1 MVIGL
6 WALVLLPT
14 WLRSHEQIDEGKQVD
29 KFQLAMSKLS
39 KSGVEV
45 LESSPHK
52 QVQVKHAIRAGVDPS
67 LRMGAAAR
75 RRRVLAV
82 LAALQFLGLLMVLV
96 GSDLMAAA
104 VPAMLIVTFLTL
116 ARSQVRVERARRAI
130 VEETAANAPL
140 SAPML
145 SRPRSGARHVRRTT
159 AHPVVARVEQAP
171 AAPIFDAPAAWQPV
185 RTPAPSYVL
194 APAATAVPR
203 AIDAAG
209 GWTGSAM
216 VNAAAAARAATAD
229 AARAMAT
236 QGEDVE
242 TFPSPRPLQASDQ
255 TAELPVIRITA

>member
-14 WLRSHEQIDEGKQVD
+14 WLRSHEQVDEGKQVD

-39 KSGVEV
+39 MSGVEL

-52 QVQVKHAIRAGVDPS
+52 QVQVKHAIRAGVEPS
-67 LRMGAAAR
+67 TRLSAAAR
-75 RRRVLAV
+75 RRRVLAI
-82 LAALQFLGLLMVLV
+82 LGAIQFLGLLTVLMG
-96 GSDLMAAA
+96 GSLLAALI
-104 VPAMLIVTFLTL
+104 PAMLIGTFLTL
-116 ARSQVRVERARRAI
+116 ARSQVRVERARR
-130 VEETAANAPL
+130 ETAPVTAHESSVLASTITRTL
-140 SAPML
+140 A
-145 SRPRSGARHVRRTT
+145 GARTARRTT
-159 AHPVVARVEQAP
+159 THPVASVEQAP
-171 AAPIFDAPAAWQPV
+171 AAPTVDVPAAWQPV

-209 GWTGSAM
+209 GWTGSSM
-216 VNAAAAARAATAD
+216 VNAAAAARTASAD
-229 AARAMAT
+229 AARAMAV

-242 TFPSPRPLQASDQ
+242 TLAPTAAARVSDD